1 MMRRIPKSR
10 VEGRLKYIKVSL
22 KYFVDTYSLVNM
34 IYIIYVVIYYTYLGS
49 YLDTWFSNVQYVS
62 RPH

>member
-22 KYFVDTYSLVNM
+22 KYFIDTYSEYN
-34 IYIIYVVIYYTYLGS
+34 IYNIYYTSLYIIHS
-49 YLDTWFSNVQYVS
+49 
-62 RPH
+62 